1 MAYELI
7 NNGPATPQRI
17 HALIRLMDKKTAWQ
31 KQELLDL
38 IQPKALA
45 PTQKIGTDVIQAA
58 VNLGFVKVDQG
69 ELSLHDSARGLRD
82 IEAFRQELVAK
93 TSKARTELHTNYRFN
108 LFTAW
113 YTTMDETVLQI
124 SNRNLI
130 IRFDERMPS
139 ESADRIMN
147 TTKFAPWRTL
157 AAFLGYGWVYG
168 SNFVPDAT
176 VRLRPLLPELLPGD
190 GLVPIGTFL
199 LNLAS
204 TCPEL
209 DGGDVFRLTWQ
220 HDRPTQREARISL
233 MVSNALR
240 RFQQA
245 GLISLKV
252 IPDAGETWR
261 LFPAS
266 GFTPDAVSHI
276 ARGGAK

>member
-17 HALIRLMDKKTAWQ
+17 HALIRLMDKKPAWQ

-45 PTQKIGTDVIQAA
+45 PTQKIGTDVIEAA

-82 IEAFRQELVAK
+82 IEAFRQALVAK
-93 TSKARTELHTNYRFN
+93 TSRARAELQANYRFN

-113 YTTMDETVLQI
+113 YATMDETVLQI
-124 SNRNLI
+124 TNPELI

-139 ESADRIMN
+139 ETADRIMN
-147 TTKFAPWRTL
+147 TTKFNAWRTL
-157 AAFLGYGWVYG
+157 ATFLGYGWVYG
-168 SNFVPDAT
+168 SNLVPDAT
-176 VRLRPLLPELLPGD
+176 VRIRPLLPALLPAEGP
-190 GLVPIGTFL
+190 VPIGTFL

-220 HDRPTQREARISL
+220 HDRPTQRERRVSL

-240 RFQQA
+240 RLQQT
-245 GLISLKV
+245 GSISLTRL
-252 IPDAGETWR
+252 PDASETWR

-266 GFTPDAVSHI
+266 GFAPDAVSHI
-276 ARGGAK
+276 ARGGAR